1 MLPIAPSTETRPC
14 LETVCK
20 NDAPRMIHLDATG
33 GEAAEILYS
42 VFPGMELIYRDI
54 HARSCREAR
63 GDSSERLEIHHCLEG
78 RVEYRQNGRYFYLA
92 PGDLVVARASSLPQ
106 GSRFPTGHY
115 HGIAV
120 VIDPADAPECLSC
133 ILSDVEVRPAALM
146 GKLCP
151 GGAVF
156 AARSGG

>member
-63 GDSSERLEIHHCLEG
+63 GGSGERLEIHHCLEG
-78 RVEYRQNGRYFYLA
+78 RVEYMMN
-92 PGDLVVARASSLPQ
+92 
-106 GSRFPTGHY
+106 SRKALLSMLSIRKATAMTRIPSRGM
-115 HGIAV
+115 
-120 VIDPADAPECLSC
+120 CLSWTN
-133 ILSDVEVRPAALM
+133 VQ
-146 GKLCP
+146 
-151 GGAVF
+151 
-156 AARSGG
+156 

>member
-63 GDSSERLEIHHCLEG
+63 GDSGERLEIHHCLEG

-92 PGDLVVARASSLPQ
+92 P
-106 GSRFPTGHY
+106 
-115 HGIAV
+115 
-120 VIDPADAPECLSC
+120 
-133 ILSDVEVRPAALM
+133 
-146 GKLCP
+146 
-151 GGAVF
+151 
-156 AARSGG
+156 